1 MAIQI
6 WGRGTCFWSLILLYH
21 NKFDNSDDELDDL
34 RRKQLAEIAELQ
46 NEIDVVNA
54 RLQSMEKQRARL
66 SAETDSARADADS
79 LAQQAHQLEKRQR
92 AHEKQV
98 LLILV

>member
-1 MAIQI
+1 MNPNTLIYPKIQI
-6 WGRGTCFWSLILLYH
+6 YFCRKIELI
-21 NKFDNSDDELDDL
+21 NIDDELDEL

-66 SAETDSARADADS
+66 SAETDSARADADA

-98 LLILV
+98 ANIQNWG

>member
-1 MAIQI
+1 M
-6 WGRGTCFWSLILLYH
+6 
-21 NKFDNSDDELDDL
+21 DEL

-54 RLQSMEKQRARL
+54 RLQSMEKQRTRL
-66 SAETDSARADADS
+66 NAETDCARADADA
-79 LAQQAHQLEKRQR
+79 LGQQVHQLEKRQR

-98 LLILV
+98 SLIL